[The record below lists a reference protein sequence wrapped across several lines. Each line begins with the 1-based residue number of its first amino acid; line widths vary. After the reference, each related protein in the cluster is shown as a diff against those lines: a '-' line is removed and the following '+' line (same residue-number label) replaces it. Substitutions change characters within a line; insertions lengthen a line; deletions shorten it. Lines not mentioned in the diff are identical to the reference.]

1 MKEVFNSYVFLI
13 SLILLVL
20 FLLAF
25 NSTIKI
31 KNVDSD
37 NIEGFFVFCFFILI
51 FGIILILL
59 FPKIFQV
66 Y

>member
-1 MKEVFNSYVFLI
+1 MAEVFNSYVFLI

-25 NSTIKI
+25 NATIKV

-37 NIEGFFVFCFFILI
+37 DIERFFVFCFFILI